1 MPMKAWR
8 ARSSVSS
15 CSSRASLCSGSC
27 QPWLAHT
34 IGKRR
39 PRSASTR
46 PHSSRQVPTLVG
58 TRRRP
63 VPTRVGL
70 YQTPFAPVGANLG
83 WHTQSASAD
92 QGRPLPGPIRP
103 GGCQPWLAHTNG
115 KRRPRSASTRPHSSR
130 WVPTLVGTRAPTKV
144 GPHHAGAIP
153 TYNPPIPIAIGAVP
167 PRNGGCGSAMQEFRT
182 SKSPHRIP
190 RQMIVF
196 VCH

>member
-1 MPMKAWR
+1 MPTKAWR

-15 CSSRASLCSGSC
+15 CSNRASLCSGSC

-39 PRSASTR
+39 ARSASTR
-46 PHSSRQVPTLVG
+46 PHSPRQVPTLAG

-63 VPTRVGL
+63 APTKVGL
-70 YQTPFAPVGANLG
+70 YQAPFAPAGANLG
-83 WHTQSASAD
+83 WHTQAASAD
-92 QGRPLPGPIRP
+92 QGWPLPSPIRP
-103 GGCQPWLAHTNG
+103 GRCQPWLAHAIG
-115 KRRPRSASTRPHSSR
+115 KRRPRS
-130 WVPTLVGTRAPTKV
+130 
-144 GPHHAGAIP
+144 IP
-153 TYNPPIPIAIGAVP
+153 TYNPPIPIAIRAVP